1 MAMEKIS
8 LYDGE
13 RDILVEISDSS
24 QDAARARN
32 DLAFATDLLNA
43 ALNKKKFEEVAN
55 SDESIPLIEQ
65 SRSVDLEGTST
76 EERVSDT
83 NISDIEDGDSLCRWT
98 KSTVFLPLET
108 YRSMEEKFLNGKYS
122 QKKVWEKECISLG
135 HSSLGHVA
143 NGHRSFG
150 HRKLHTV
157 HLDTAQMDTVQM
169 DTVNLHTVHLDTI
182 AEILKDKNYDVTGP
196 QCSAKMRSLKKS
208 YKSIKDHNSKS
219 GNDRRTWP
227 FYEIMDTIFEKKAW
241 CSPVAVASST
251 GLSVKSNEES
261 TVVSDSGISSEP
273 STSKKPVISL
283 LTKRIRQKEE
293 HEEAK
298 KKRHKERMEMDEKLL
313 TVLEKFIN
321 K

>member
-1 MAMEKIS
+1 MEKIS

-122 QKKVWEKECISLG
+122 QKKVWEKES
-135 HSSLGHVA
+135 
-143 NGHRSFG
+143 
-150 HRKLHTV
+150 
-157 HLDTAQMDTVQM
+157 
-169 DTVNLHTVHLDTI
+169 
-182 AEILKDKNYDVTGP
+182 EILKDKNYDVTGP

-227 FYEIMDTIFEKKAW
+227 FYE
-241 CSPVAVASST
+241 V
-251 GLSVKSNEES
+251 
-261 TVVSDSGISSEP
+261 
-273 STSKKPVISL
+273 
-283 LTKRIRQKEE
+283 
-293 HEEAK
+293 
-298 KKRHKERMEMDEKLL
+298 
-313 TVLEKFIN
+313 
-321 K
+321 